1 MDHLPGG
8 FSGSGG
14 GPGEGSS
21 KQNPRNKNE
30 EIIVKWQS
38 KQNVHDKTSG
48 EDSDIITY
56 AISNSLTYMSKNI
69 SQRTEVIVMVFD
81 YPERRGVDDVHN
93 HYGELHLNIPPEKGR
108 DHSRHDLKS

>member
-1 MDHLPGG
+1 M
-8 FSGSGG
+8 
-14 GPGEGSS
+14 
-21 KQNPRNKNE
+21 KK
-30 EIIVKWQS
+30 IIVKWQS

-81 YPERRGVDDVHN
+81 IRREG
-93 HYGELHLNIPPEKGR
+93 G
-108 DHSRHDLKS
+108 